1 MTFPLSCLSLLVHS
15 YDNFPCPLFVSS
27 LPYFVF
33 CCVLLFVVSSWQT
46 CTLPFTAGGFLQL
59 KDFNT
64 CCCHLF
70 VHRELFIC
78 WVSIFNAYALLPYQS
93 ALSYCDL
100 FLYEYKINHIKD
112 SICAVLW
119 HTFILFLH
127 LHEVG
132 SIIHPSSSSLYQIHR
147 GAGAYTNCNR
157 AGVHPSHQAI
167 TGLTQRD
174 GQLFSS
180 TASSNHHLTSMDLR
194 RHGDNSTRTDS
205 SGFKPRPLLM
215 WDESDEQR
223 WTSDDGVWHF
233 LPMQRLR

>member
-1 MTFPLSCLSLLVHS
+1 MHWWPFHFPVSLLVHS

-33 CCVLLFVVSSWQT
+33 CCVFCLL
-46 CTLPFTAGGFLQL
+46 CHHDRRAPYLLLQL

-64 CCCHLF
+64 CCCHLL
-70 VHRELFIC
+70 VHRGLFIC

-93 ALSYCDL
+93 VLSYCDL

-132 SIIHPSSSSLYQIHR
+132 SIHPSIFFALSNSQGSWSLHK
-147 GAGAYTNCNR
+147 
-157 AGVHPSHQAI
+157 
-167 TGLTQRD
+167 L
-174 GQLFSS
+174 
-180 TASSNHHLTSMDLR
+180 
-194 RHGDNSTRTDS
+194 
-205 SGFKPRPLLM
+205 
-215 WDESDEQR
+215 
-223 WTSDDGVWHF
+223 
-233 LPMQRLR
+233 

>member
-1 MTFPLSCLSLLVHS
+1 M
-15 YDNFPCPLFVSS
+15 SS
-27 LPYFVF
+27 LCVVSPVL
-33 CCVLLFVVSSWQT
+33 CVLLCFLFVVSSWQT

-64 CCCHLF
+64 CCCHLL
-70 VHRELFIC
+70 VHRGLFIC
-78 WVSIFNAYALLPYQS
+78 WVSIFNTYALLPYQS

-132 SIIHPSSSSLYQIHR
+132 SIHPSSSLYQIHR

-157 AGVHPSHQAI
+157 AGGGVHPSHQSI

-180 TASSNHHLTSMDLR
+180 TASSNHHLTFDLAWTYAGMGTTP
-194 RHGDNSTRTDS
+194 HGQTPVDS
-205 SGFKPRPLLM
+205 NPGPF
-215 WDESDEQR
+215 
-223 WTSDDGVWHF
+223 
-233 LPMQRLR
+233 

>member
-1 MTFPLSCLSLLVHS
+1 M
-15 YDNFPCPLFVSS
+15 SS
-27 LPYFVF
+27 LPYLVF
-33 CCVLLFVVSSWQT
+33 CCVFLFVVSSWQT
-46 CTLPFTAGGFLQL
+46 CTLPFTAGGFLPGIKIL

-70 VHRELFIC
+70 VHRGLFIC

-93 ALSYCDL
+93 AVIVIY
-100 FLYEYKINHIKD
+100 FYMNTRNHIKD

-132 SIIHPSSSSLYQIHR
+132 FIIHPFSSLYQIHR

-180 TASSNHHLTSMDLR
+180 TASSNHHLTFNLAWTYAGMR
-194 RHGDNSTRTDS
+194 TTPHGQTPVDANPGPS
-205 SGFKPRPLLM
+205 
-215 WDESDEQR
+215 
-223 WTSDDGVWHF
+223 
-233 LPMQRLR
+233 